1 VCHNSHMP
9 FASPEITEPV
19 DLCLDGGVLN
29 PAAVGWS
36 RHPLHRCNL
45 SGRWPRKKRWDYWCV
60 MSPVFAFSVTVASID
75 YLGIAGVYLLDF
87 HENRCDEAV
96 RATPASRGI
105 HPGER
110 VGEPV
115 RFAEG
120 ATRIEIEDS
129 GTEVRMNVHWPGLA
143 RQGLTADIIVRH
155 PHGHETL
162 NVVVPWDMRRFQ
174 FTSKQM
180 ALPAAGSIRLGA
192 HTYDLPES
200 ESFAVLDFGRGIWPW
215 RTRWNWA
222 SCTTRSG
229 DGVIGLNFGGQWT
242 DRTGATENGI
252 CRNGRLSKIQESVCF
267 QYDSA
272 DFMKPWRIRS
282 EDSEDVD
289 LSFVPFY
296 ERKLK
301 THLIVAA
308 SSVHQMFGRFNGR
321 VRAEGEEIIIVDGL
335 GWAEEHVARW

>member
-1 VCHNSHMP
+1 M
-9 FASPEITEPV
+9 
-19 DLCLDGGVLN
+19 DLCLKGGVLN

-60 MSPVFAFSVTVASID
+60 MSPAFAFSVTVASID
-75 YLGIAGVYLLDF
+75 YLGIVGVYLLDF
-87 HENRCDEAV
+87 QENRCFEAV
-96 RATPASRGI
+96 RATPAGRGI

-115 RFAEG
+115 RFSAR
-120 ATRIEIEDS
+120 AIRVEIEDT
-129 GTEVRMNVHWPGLA
+129 GAEVRMDVRWPGLA
-143 RQGLTADIIVRH
+143 RQGLEAGIIVRR
-155 PHGHETL
+155 PPGHETL
-162 NVVVPWDMRRFQ
+162 NVVVPWDTRRFQ
-174 FTSKQM
+174 FTSKQT
-180 ALPAAGSIRLGA
+180 ALPAAGRIRLGA
-192 HTYDLPES
+192 RDYDLPET

-215 RTRWNWA
+215 RTVWNWA
-222 SCTTRSG
+222 ACTARS
-229 DGVIGLNFGGQWT
+229 DASVIGLNFGGQWT

-252 CRNGRLSKIQESVCF
+252 CRDGRLSKIQEPVRF
-267 QYDSA
+267 DYDSA
-272 DFMKPWRIRS
+272 DFMKPWRIRT

-301 THLIVAA
+301 THLLVAA

-321 VRAEGEEIIIVDGL
+321 VRAEGVETIIVDGL